1 MKTTT
6 KTVTELIETK
16 ESPLPLEVI
25 PNNMGINLC
34 SVDALT
40 WTQQEDGQL
49 VSLTIHF
56 VPAPNGQAHAEQNKR
71 KNKMKKMMMG
81 AAVLAAC
88 GMVAGCFTSA
98 TAYTETKHAD
108 GSVTVSR
115 VNVIGTGDKASQVA
129 AEGLF
134 ADGDVDDLGAGVK
147 SASATQ
153 QSTGIKETLEG
164 MGVLLTG
171 IGSLVA
177 KTQGIPV
184 AATAPVSTDTAP
196 AVSAET
202 DYSTEGF
209 GGSPG
214 AGGDGVYGRPSCS
227 RCQAYKAAHPD
238 VQMIDIDI
246 AANRAAMWAALR
258 ARGYTGRT
266 AALPV
271 AVTAEGYALGAK

>member
-1 MKTTT
+1 
-6 KTVTELIETK
+6 
-16 ESPLPLEVI
+16 
-25 PNNMGINLC
+25 
-34 SVDALT
+34 
-40 WTQQEDGQL
+40 
-49 VSLTIHF
+49 
-56 VPAPNGQAHAEQNKR
+56 
-71 KNKMKKMMMG
+71 MKKLMMLASV
-81 AAVLAAC
+81 AAVA

-98 TAYTETKHAD
+98 VAFTKKTAPDGTVTESK
-108 GSVTVSR
+108 VKIV
-115 VNVIGTGDKASQVA
+115 GTGDKASQIA

-134 ADGDVDDLGAGVK
+134 ADGAAEDLGAGVK

-196 AVSAET
+196 AVSVET

-214 AGGDGVYGRPSCS
+214 PAGEGVYGRPACG
-227 RCQAYKAAHPD
+227 RCRAYRAAHPETALIN
-238 VQMIDIDI
+238 IDTGGHLAD
-246 AANRAAMWAALR
+246 MWAALKLH
-258 ARGYTGRT
+258 GFTGGSV
-266 AALPV
+266 ALPV
-271 AVTAEGYALGAK
+271 VITDSGYTQAAK

>member
-1 MKTTT
+1 
-6 KTVTELIETK
+6 
-16 ESPLPLEVI
+16 
-25 PNNMGINLC
+25 
-34 SVDALT
+34 
-40 WTQQEDGQL
+40 
-49 VSLTIHF
+49 
-56 VPAPNGQAHAEQNKR
+56 
-71 KNKMKKMMMG
+71 MKKLMMLASV
-81 AAVLAAC
+81 AAVA
-88 GMVAGCFTSA
+88 GMLAGCFTSA

-108 GSVTVSR
+108 GSVTVSK
-115 VNVIGTGDKASQVA
+115 VKIIGTGDKASQVA

-134 ADGDVDDLGAGVK
+134 ADGTQEDLGAGVK

-196 AVSAET
+196 AVSVET

-214 AGGDGVYGRPSCS
+214 AAGEGVYGSPSCS
-227 RCQAYKAAHPD
+227 RCRAYKAAHPD
-238 VQMIDIDI
+238 VQMIDIGV
-246 AANRAAMWAALR
+246 AANRAVMWAALKLH
-258 ARGYTGRT
+258 GFTGGSV
-266 AALPV
+266 ALPV
-271 AVTAEGYALGAK
+271 VITDSGYTQAAK

>member
-1 MKTTT
+1 MSFGKQNERTETMKTTT

-115 VNVIGTGDKASQVA
+115 VNVIGTGDKASEIA

-134 ADGDVDDLGAGVK
+134 ADGTQDDLGAGVK
-147 SASATQ
+147 TASASQT
-153 QSTGIKETLEG
+153 STGIDGTVNAL
-164 MGVLLTG
+164 
-171 IGSLVA
+171 GSLMSIMAQFMANGQQYRVGVG
-177 KTQGIPV
+177 TPSRG
-184 AATAPVSTDTAP
+184 S
-196 AVSAET
+196 
-202 DYSTEGF
+202 F
-209 GGSPG
+209 GVPPR
-214 AGGDGVYGRPSCS
+214 DVTFRP
-227 RCQAYKAAHPD
+227 
-238 VQMIDIDI
+238 
-246 AANRAAMWAALR
+246 L
-258 ARGYTGRT
+258 
-266 AALPV
+266 
-271 AVTAEGYALGAK
+271 